1 MKMTASPAVMASLAV
16 AVKEAAGVALLV
28 QAWVN
33 KRVAPVQGDWQGEI
47 AAEVFVVIAL
57 HTGVTGYLP
66 GGFVIVHYYLIQN
79 DIHSNVIGSQ
89 SCYSFRIP

>member
-1 MKMTASPAVMASLAV
+1 MTASPAVMASLAV

-33 KRVAPVQGDWQGEI
+33 KRVAPAQGDWQGEI
-47 AAEVFVVIAL
+47 AAEVLVVIAL
-57 HTGVTGYLP
+57 HTDVAGYLP
-66 GGFVIVHYYLIQN
+66 GDFVNVHYYLVQN
-79 DIHSNVIGSQ
+79 DIRSNVIGSQ